1 MHSGIIRDV
10 GFLHESWPW
19 CSGHKSLV
27 SVASDGLCKVMAYL
41 HSMNSERDR
50 ERGNFYWSLPSVS
63 DRYEYFCIIS

>member
-27 SVASDGLCKVMAYL
+27 SVASDGLCKVIAYL
-41 HSMNSERDR
+41 HSAFRERDR
-50 ERGNFYWSLPSVS
+50 LWVTVIVRVS
-63 DRYEYFCIIS
+63 DQYEHYISA